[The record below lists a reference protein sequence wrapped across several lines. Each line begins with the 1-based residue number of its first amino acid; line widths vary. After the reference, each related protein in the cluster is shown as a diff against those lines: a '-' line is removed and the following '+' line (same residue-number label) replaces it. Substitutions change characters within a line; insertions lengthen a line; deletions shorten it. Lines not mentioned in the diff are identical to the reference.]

1 MTRTNI
7 VTMLPCELKMEE
19 VERLVCVFNHLF
31 WTCQFTRYYLLDFS
45 LEIVSDEFKGK
56 VGALPT

>member
-7 VTMLPCELKMEE
+7 VTMLLCEPKMEE

-31 WTCQFTRYYLLDFS
+31 WTCQFTRYLLDFS

-56 VGALPT
+56 VGPLPA